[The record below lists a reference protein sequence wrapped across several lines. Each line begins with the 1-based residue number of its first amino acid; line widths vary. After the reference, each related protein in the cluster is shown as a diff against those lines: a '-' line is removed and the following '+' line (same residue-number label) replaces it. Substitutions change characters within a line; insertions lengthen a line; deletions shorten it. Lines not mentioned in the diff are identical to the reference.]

1 MKERFSPNK
10 FRLTSLTLVLILVI
24 SIANSALCQ
33 TLPNTNAQKE
43 SIAID
48 TLNKN
53 RLKTTLF
60 VGGTTYALGST
71 GLYLAWYKDY
81 PRSGFHFFDDYGQ
94 WSHMDKVGHI
104 YSTYAQSELLYK
116 GFRWTGL
123 SENQSILYG
132 LGTSLLFQST
142 IEVMDGFSTEWGFS
156 WTDFGANVIG
166 ATAFGLQQ
174 KTWGE
179 QRLRIKF
186 SASPVDYSRDIN
198 QSISL
203 VDRSEHLFGTNTIE
217 KLLKDY
223 NGQTYWLSLNPRSF
237 TKKDTWIPDW
247 MNIAF
252 GYGAAN
258 MLGGYDNIWTQEG
271 ELFNANNE
279 YQRYQQFYLSLDAD
293 LSKIKTSSKVWRTLL
308 DILNYIKLPFST
320 IEINTLG
327 QVKFHI
333 LHF

>member
-1 MKERFSPNK
+1 
-10 FRLTSLTLVLILVI
+10 LVLISLL
-24 SIANSALCQ
+24 SIASIALCQ
-33 TLPNTNAQKE
+33 TLPNTNAQKAP
-43 SIAID
+43 IAID

-60 VGGTTYALGST
+60 VGGTTYVLGST

-94 WSHMDKVGHI
+94 WSHMDKVGHM
-104 YSTYAQSELLYK
+104 YSTYGQSELLYK

-123 SENQSILYG
+123 NEDRAILYG
-132 LGTSLLFQST
+132 LATSLLFQST

-156 WTDFGANVIG
+156 WTDFGANLIG
-166 ATAFGLQQ
+166 AAAFGMQQ
-174 KTWGE
+174 NAWGE
-179 QRLRIKF
+179 QRLRLKF
-186 SASPVDYSRDIN
+186 SASPVDYSVDISGS
-198 QSISL
+198 QYL
-203 VDRSEHLFGTNTIE
+203 LDRSQSLFGSNGLE

-223 NGQTYWLSLNPRSF
+223 NGQTYWLSVNPHSF
-237 TKKDTWIPDW
+237 TRKDTWIPEW

-252 GYGAAN
+252 GYGVSN
-258 MLGGYDNIWTQEG
+258 MLGGNDNIWEQGG
-271 ELFNANNE
+271 ELINLNSEF
-279 YQRYQQFYLSLDAD
+279 QRYQQYYFSLDAD
-293 LSKIKTSSKVWRTLL
+293 LSKVNTNSKFWRTLL